1 MGASSAAEAVDQQ
14 TAPER
19 SADRRVPRWADGA
32 AVALYLALA
41 FWVTSR
47 LWRNT
52 GALAL
57 VNGGS
62 DVHFFEWVL
71 IHATRI
77 FTHGENPFFTP
88 QLNAPDGVNLMANTG
103 LLGLTVPL
111 VPVTLLFGPAVAL
124 TVLLTGGLTA
134 TAWAWYHVLSR
145 HVVGYWPAALAGG
158 LFAGFAPGMVNHVN
172 GHADLVSQFLIPF
185 IAWRALSLRTARD
198 GVVLGLLIT
207 WQAFLNEELLFQTGL
222 AVAVFV
228 AAYAAFR
235 PAEVRARVR
244 PFLAGLWPAMLTV
257 GVLLAYPLWFQFFG
271 PQSYRGL
278 PDSVLGYGTDLRA
291 FTAFSQLSLVRHG
304 ASHSTYG
311 ALPEENTFFGAPLL
325 IAVGVIVAWLW
336 RRVAVR
342 ALTAVALVF
351 AALSLGRTVMA
362 GGHTVI
368 QHGPMSLLDHVPP
381 FDSVVPTRFGLAL
394 IPVIAILLA
403 FSVSAVATTSH
414 AWLRYGWTLV
424 LAAALLPIA
433 PTPVLVERALP
444 VPAFFTSGQWRQYVR
459 GDQSVFAV
467 DAVFWVGSFT
477 TMDWDDATGQDY
489 RMVGGYF
496 LGPQENG
503 QGNYGPPDRPTFEL
517 LVNIV
522 YYGASTR
529 MSSAQRAAFRADL
542 RYWRTAIVVLGPDA
556 PHHARL
562 RYVLDQ
568 LTGQPARQVPG
579 VLLWDV
585 RALSGLAP
593 AAHHAEDLPR
603 RVA

>member
-1 MGASSAAEAVDQQ
+1 M
-14 TAPER
+14 
-19 SADRRVPRWADGA
+19 PRWADGA

-47 LWRNT
+47 LWRDT

-62 DVHFFEWVL
+62 DVHFFEWAL

-77 FTHGENPFFTP
+77 FTHGENPLFTP

-111 VPVTLLFGPAVAL
+111 VPVTLVFGPAAAL
-124 TVLLTGGLTA
+124 TVILTGGLAA

-145 HVVGYWPAALAGG
+145 HIVGYRPAALVGG

-172 GHADLVSQFLIPF
+172 GHPDLVSQFLIPF
-185 IAWRALSLRTARD
+185 IIWRAISLRTARD
-198 GVVLGLLIT
+198 GVVLGLLVT
-207 WQAFLNEELLFQTGL
+207 WQAFLNEELLLLTGLGL
-222 AVAVFV
+222 AVFA

-235 PAEVRARVR
+235 PAEVRARAGA
-244 PFLAGLWPAMLTV
+244 FLAGLWPAVLTA
-257 GVLLAYPLWFQFFG
+257 GVLLAYPLWFQFSG

-278 PDSVLGYGTDLRA
+278 PGLVLGYGTDLRA
-291 FTAFSQLSLVRHG
+291 FAAFAQLSLVRHG
-304 ASHSTYG
+304 ASHSMYG
-311 ALPEENTFFGAPLL
+311 APPEENTFFGAPLL
-325 IAVGVIVAWLW
+325 VAVGLIVVWLW

-351 AALSLGRTVMA
+351 TVLSLGRTVVI
-362 GGHTVI
+362 GGHTVSR
-368 QHGPMSLLDHVPP
+368 HGPMSLLDHLWL
-381 FDSVVPTRFGLAL
+381 FDNVVPTRFGLAL
-394 IPVIAILLA
+394 VPVIAILLA
-403 FSVSAVATTSH
+403 FSVSAFAHASH

-424 LAAALLPIA
+424 LAAALLPVA
-433 PTPVLVERALP
+433 PTPVLVERAPP

-467 DAVFWVGSFT
+467 DAVFWAGSFT
-477 TMDWDDATGQDY
+477 TMSWDDATGQDY

-496 LGPQENG
+496 LGPQVNG
-503 QGNYGPPDRPTFEL
+503 QGNYGPPFRPTFEL
-517 LVNIV
+517 LYNIV
-522 YYGASTR
+522 VYGASSHITKT
-529 MSSAQRAAFRADL
+529 QQAAFRADL
-542 RYWRTAIVVLGPDA
+542 RYWRTAIVILGPDA
-556 PHHARL
+556 RHHARL
-562 RYVLDQ
+562 KYVLDQ
-568 LTGQPARQVPG
+568 LTGQPARPVPG

-585 RALSGLAP
+585 RALSGTTAQRHNGTTR
-593 AAHHAEDLPR
+593 AVRHAEDLPR

>member
-1 MGASSAAEAVDQQ
+1 MGASSAAEAIDQQ

-19 SADRRVPRWADGA
+19 SADRPVPRWADGA

-47 LWRNT
+47 VWRNT

-62 DVHFFEWVL
+62 DVHFFEWAL

-103 LLGLTVPL
+103 MLGLTVPL

-124 TVLLTGGLTA
+124 TVMLTGGLTA

-145 HVVGYWPAALAGG
+145 HIVGYWPAALAGG

-172 GHADLVSQFLIPF
+172 GHPDLVNQFLIPF
-185 IAWRALSLRTARD
+185 IVWRAISLCTARD
-198 GVVLGLLIT
+198 GVVLGLLVT
-207 WQAFLNEELLFQTGL
+207 WQAFLNEELLFQAGL
-222 AVAVFV
+222 AVVVFV

-235 PAEVRARVR
+235 PAEIRARAG
-244 PFLAGLWPAMLTV
+244 PFLAGLWPAVLTA
-257 GVLLAYPLWFQFFG
+257 GVLLAYPLWFQFSG

-278 PDSVLGYGTDLRA
+278 PSSVLGYGTDLRA
-291 FTAFSQLSLVRHG
+291 FAAFSQLSLVRHG

-311 ALPEENTFFGAPLL
+311 APPEENTFFGAPLL
-325 IAVGVIVAWLW
+325 IAVGLIVVWLW

-342 ALTAVALVF
+342 ALAAVAVVF
-351 AALSLGRTVMA
+351 AVLSLGRTVKI

-368 QHGPMSLLDHVPP
+368 QHGPMSPLDHLGL

-414 AWLRYGWTLV
+414 TWLRYGWTLV

-433 PTPVLVERALP
+433 PTPVLVARAAP
-444 VPAFFTSGQWRQYVR
+444 VPAFFTTGQWRQYVR
-459 GDQSVFAV
+459 DGQSVFAV
-467 DAVFWVGSFT
+467 DAVFWDGSFT
-477 TMDWDDATGQDY
+477 TMDWDDATGQAY

-496 LGPQENG
+496 LGPFG
-503 QGNYGPPDRPTFEL
+503 HRLGNYGPPERPTFQL
-517 LVNIV
+517 LINIV
-522 YYGASTR
+522 YYGASSHITR
-529 MSSAQRAAFRADL
+529 TQRAAFRADL

-556 PHHARL
+556 PHHAQL
-562 RYVLDQ
+562 RYVLNQ

-593 AAHHAEDLPR
+593 AAHHAGDLPR

>member
-1 MGASSAAEAVDQQ
+1 MGASSSAEAVDQQ

-19 SADRRVPRWADGA
+19 SADRPVPRWADGA

-41 FWVTSR
+41 FWVTCR

-71 IHATRI
+71 VHATRI
-77 FTHGENPFFTP
+77 FTHGENPFFTS

-124 TVLLTGGLTA
+124 TVMLTGGLTA

-145 HVVGYWPAALAGG
+145 HIVGYWPAALVGG

-172 GHADLVSQFLIPF
+172 GHPDLVNQFLIPF
-185 IAWRALSLRTARD
+185 IVWRAISLRTARD
-198 GVVLGLLIT
+198 GVVLGLLLT

-222 AVAVFV
+222 AVVVFV

-235 PAEVRARVR
+235 PAEIRARAG
-244 PFLAGLWPAMLTV
+244 PFLAGLWLAMLTA

-278 PDSVLGYGTDLRA
+278 PDSVLGYGTNLRA
-291 FTAFSQLSLVRHG
+291 FAAFSQLSLVRHG

-311 ALPEENTFFGAPLL
+311 APPEENTFFGAPLL
-325 IAVGVIVAWLW
+325 IAVGLIVVWLW

-351 AALSLGRTVMA
+351 AVLSLGRTVVI

-368 QHGPMSLLDHVPP
+368 QHGPLSLLDHLGL

-433 PTPVLVERALP
+433 PTPVLAARALP
-444 VPAFFTSGQWRQYVR
+444 VPAFFTSGQWRQYVHD
-459 GDQSVFAV
+459 DQSVFAV
-467 DAVFWVGSFT
+467 DAVSGS
-477 TMDWDDATGQDY
+477 
-489 RMVGGYF
+489 
-496 LGPQENG
+496 
-503 QGNYGPPDRPTFEL
+503 
-517 LVNIV
+517 
-522 YYGASTR
+522 
-529 MSSAQRAAFRADL
+529 
-542 RYWRTAIVVLGPDA
+542 
-556 PHHARL
+556 
-562 RYVLDQ
+562 
-568 LTGQPARQVPG
+568 
-579 VLLWDV
+579 V
-585 RALSGLAP
+585 RS
-593 AAHHAEDLPR
+593 PR
-603 RVA
+603 

>member
-1 MGASSAAEAVDQQ
+1 VGASRAAEAVDQQ
-14 TAPER
+14 TVPER
-19 SADRRVPRWADGA
+19 SRSVPRWADGA

-62 DVHFFEWVL
+62 DVHFFEWAL

-77 FTHGENPFFTP
+77 FTHGENPLFTS

-103 LLGLTVPL
+103 MLGLTVPL
-111 VPVTLLFGPAVAL
+111 VPVTLVFGPAVAL
-124 TVLLTGGLTA
+124 TVMLTGGLAA

-145 HVVGYWPAALAGG
+145 HIVGYWPAALAGG

-172 GHADLVSQFLIPF
+172 GHPDLVSQFLIPF
-185 IAWRALSLRTARD
+185 IVWRAISLRTARD
-198 GVVLGLLIT
+198 GVVLGLLVT
-207 WQAFLNEELLFQTGL
+207 WQAFLNEELLLLTGLGL
-222 AVAVFV
+222 AVFV
-228 AAYAAFR
+228 TAYAAFR
-235 PAEVRARVR
+235 PAEVRARAG
-244 PFLAGLWPAMLTV
+244 PFLAGLWPAVLTA
-257 GVLLAYPLWFQFFG
+257 GVLLAYPLWFQFSG

-291 FTAFSQLSLVRHG
+291 FAAFSQLSLVRHG

-311 ALPEENTFFGAPLL
+311 APPEENTFFGAPLL
-325 IAVGVIVAWLW
+325 VVLGLIVVWLW

-351 AALSLGRTVMA
+351 AVLSLGRTVVI
-362 GGHTVI
+362 GGHTVT
-368 QHGPMSLLDHVPP
+368 QHGPMSLLDRLRL
-381 FDSVVPTRFGLAL
+381 FDNVVPTRFGLAL
-394 IPVIAILLA
+394 VPVIAILLA
-403 FSVSAVATTSH
+403 FSVSAVAHASH

-433 PTPVLVERALP
+433 PTPVLAERAPP
-444 VPAFFTSGQWRQYVR
+444 VPAFLTSGQWRQYVR

-477 TMDWDDATGQDY
+477 TMSWDDATGQDY

-496 LGPQENG
+496 LGPQVNG
-503 QGNYGPPDRPTFEL
+503 QGNYGPPLRPTEEL
-517 LVNIV
+517 LYNIG
-522 YYGASTR
+522 YYDASTR
-529 MSSAQRAAFRADL
+529 VTAAQRAAFRADL
-542 RYWRTAIVVLGPDA
+542 RYWRTAIVILGPDA

-568 LTGQPARQVPG
+568 LTGQPARRVPG

-585 RALSGLAP
+585 RALSGITAQRHNGTT
-593 AAHHAEDLPR
+593 A
-603 RVA
+603 